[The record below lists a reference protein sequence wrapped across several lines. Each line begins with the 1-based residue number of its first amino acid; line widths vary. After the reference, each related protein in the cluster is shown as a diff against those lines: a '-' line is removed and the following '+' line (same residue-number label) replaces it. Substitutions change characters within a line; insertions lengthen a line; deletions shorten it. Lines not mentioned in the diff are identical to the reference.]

1 MMEGLQEALDH
12 PTTKATKY
20 PKWLRI
26 CWVCHVRYWTSHYAT
41 LYCSKGCARLADH
54 HGTVTREMIRERQ
67 RQTA

>member
-20 PKWLRI
+20 PKWLRL

-41 LYCSKGCARLADH
+41 LYCSKDCAAL
-54 HGTVTREMIRERQ
+54 GTKRGVGSRGGIREAQ
-67 RQTA
+67 A